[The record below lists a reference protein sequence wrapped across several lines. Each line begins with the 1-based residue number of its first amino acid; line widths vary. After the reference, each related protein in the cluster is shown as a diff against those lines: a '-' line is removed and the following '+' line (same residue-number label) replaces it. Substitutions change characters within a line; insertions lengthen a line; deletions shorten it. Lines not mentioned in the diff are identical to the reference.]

1 MNNIE
6 EEILSIRL
14 TFIFNFYTQTE
25 LGEILKIGQWKLLEK
40 MRDKSFTKE
49 ELLKIEEVCDELK
62 NK

>member
-1 MNNIE
+1 MNHTE

-40 MRDKSFTKE
+40 MKDRFFTKE
-49 ELLKIEEVCDELK
+49 ELLKIEEVFNELK
-62 NK
+62 K

>member
-1 MNNIE
+1 MNNVE
-6 EEILSIRL
+6 QEILSIRL

>member
-1 MNNIE
+1 M
-6 EEILSIRL
+6 

-25 LGEILKIGQWKLLEK
+25 LGEILKIGQCKLLEK